1 MKTQFAGSLSEGQ
14 SVDTV
19 FAIRSREL
27 RSTRSGEAYLSLEFA
42 DRSGSVAGVM
52 FRPSSLAESTPSG
65 AVVNV
70 RGTVTSY
77 RGVRRVSVESMR
89 PCDDYEAT
97 DLLPASTRDAQET
110 LAELRALVRSV
121 RDPFLARVLRA
132 VFRDKDF
139 LVRFKTSPAAL
150 SMHHAYV
157 GGLMEHT
164 VSVARIC
171 RSLGPLYP
179 DMDVDL
185 LVTGALLHDIG
196 KVDELAFDTSIDYTE
211 EGRLV
216 GHVVLGERRVR
227 RAIESIVGDVPESL
241 AARLSHV
248 LIAHHGELEWGAP
261 KRPSTLEALVLHH
274 VDNLDAK
281 ATGFSDAV
289 RAAARIDEPWT
300 DAFNLFRRP
309 LYVPRAA
316 DDDRDRS
323 GTREEHLVLR
333 GA

>member
-1 MKTQFAGSLSEGQ
+1 MKTQFAGSLIEGQ
-14 SVDTV
+14 RVDAT

-27 RSTRSGEAYLSLEFA
+27 RSTRAGEAYLSLEFA
-42 DRSGSVAGVM
+42 DRSGAVMGVM
-52 FRPSSLAESTPSG
+52 FRPSRLAESMPTG

-97 DLLPASTRDAQET
+97 DLLPAGTRDTQET
-110 LAELRALVRSV
+110 LAELRSLVRSV

-132 VFRDKDF
+132 VFGDKDF
-139 LVRFKTSPAAL
+139 LGRFKVSPAAR

-179 DMDVDL
+179 DLDDDL
-185 LVTGALLHDIG
+185 LVAGALLHDIG
-196 KVDELAFDTSIDYTE
+196 KVDELTFDTSIDYTE

-227 RAIESIVGDVPESL
+227 RAIESLTGEVPEGL

-316 DDDRDRS
+316 DDRS
-323 GTREEHLVLR
+323 RPVAEEAQVLAR